1 MWSELASARKY
12 LQSVIEQH
20 DASNEELRCA
30 NEEVLSSNEE
40 LQSTNEQLATAKEEL
55 QSTNEELVTL
65 NEEMHTR
72 NVELTQ
78 LNQDLKKAHEQLLN
92 YITAVVDTVRG
103 PFLVLRAD
111 LHVQKA
117 NDAFLKAFRVS
128 AKETENH
135 LIYEVGGGQWN
146 IPSLREALSEIQ
158 AGKPA
163 RKDFEAVHHF
173 PKAGRLVMRLNAR
186 RLEQNPD
193 EPPMIL
199 LSVEDITEFKQIEEV
214 TRWLAAIVESS
225 DDAIIIKDLE
235 GKIISCNQGASR
247 LFGYAPGELIG
258 QPVTV
263 LIPPE
268 LRGEEAKILERIG
281 RGERIEHFE
290 TLRQRKDGSIL
301 DVSLTISPVK
311 DAAGKVIGAS
321 KITHDI
327 TGIKQTQRQL
337 AESLTREQAAREHA
351 ESANRS
357 KDDFLAVLSHE
368 LRTPLNPVLLLASD
382 AAKNRDLPL
391 SARSDFEIIRKNVEL
406 EARLIDDLLDLTR
419 ITFGKLF
426 LDLRMVDAYAILQ
439 DAISAAKPDLDAK
452 QIKPTLDLN
461 AEEHNVLADAVRLQ
475 QVFWNILKNA
485 VKFTPEKG
493 QITVESSVSGDGE
506 SLCVKVIDSGIGMT
520 REELDRIFTAF
531 SQGNHKAARRF
542 GGLGLGLAISRKLIE
557 LHSGQI
563 SASSSGSG
571 RGSTFTIELPLARP
585 GCNGLLADELP
596 AKEILAN
603 KSKPGSVHI
612 LLVEDHAPTRDA
624 LTRLLLRRNFK
635 VASAASL
642 AEARKL
648 AAEKRFDLVISD
660 IGLPD
665 GSGNDLMTELN
676 RDYGLKGAALTG
688 CGMEQ
693 DVERSLASGFL
704 THLTKPVGIDSLEKA
719 LSLLMS

>member
-1 MWSELASARKY
+1 
-12 LQSVIEQH
+12 
-20 DASNEELRCA
+20 
-30 NEEVLSSNEE
+30 
-40 LQSTNEQLATAKEEL
+40 
-55 QSTNEELVTL
+55 
-65 NEEMHTR
+65 
-72 NVELTQ
+72 
-78 LNQDLKKAHEQLLN
+78 
-92 YITAVVDTVRG
+92 
-103 PFLVLRAD
+103 
-111 LHVQKA
+111 
-117 NDAFLKAFRVS
+117 
-128 AKETENH
+128 
-135 LIYEVGGGQWN
+135 
-146 IPSLREALSEIQ
+146 
-158 AGKPA
+158 
-163 RKDFEAVHHF
+163 
-173 PKAGRLVMRLNAR
+173 
-186 RLEQNPD
+186 
-193 EPPMIL
+193 
-199 LSVEDITEFKQIEEV
+199 
-214 TRWLAAIVESS
+214 
-225 DDAIIIKDLE
+225 
-235 GKIISCNQGASR
+235 
-247 LFGYAPGELIG
+247 
-258 QPVTV
+258 
-263 LIPPE
+263 
-268 LRGEEAKILERIG
+268 
-281 RGERIEHFE
+281 
-290 TLRQRKDGSIL
+290 
-301 DVSLTISPVK
+301 
-311 DAAGKVIGAS
+311 
-321 KITHDI
+321 
-327 TGIKQTQRQL
+327 L

-351 ESANRS
+351 ERANRA
-357 KDDFLAVLSHE
+357 KDDFLAALSHE
-368 LRTPLNPVLLLASD
+368 LRTPINPVLLLASD

-493 QITVESSVSGDGE
+493 QITVESSVSADGE

-531 SQGNHKAARRF
+531 SRGNHQAARRF

-596 AKEILAN
+596 AKEILVN

-665 GSGNDLMTELN
+665 GSGNDLMAELN
-676 RDYGLKGAALTG
+676 RDHGLKGAALTG